1 MPSDW
6 GLELGGQRGGRAQ
19 EGEGQGPPE
28 GPELRLPCGSA
39 WAGGKGRGREG
50 RGSCRWLNWK
60 IIIGMFLNSGAD
72 KLKKKKKMSIGVIL
86 KSRGP
91 GGAIQH

>member
-6 GLELGGQRGGRAQ
+6 GLEGRGGQRDGGAQ

-39 WAGGKGRGREG
+39 WAAGKGRGREG
-50 RGSCRWLNWK
+50 RGSCRWIN
-60 IIIGMFLNSGAD
+60 
-72 KLKKKKKMSIGVIL
+72 
-86 KSRGP
+86 
-91 GGAIQH
+91 

>member
-6 GLELGGQRGGRAQ
+6 GLVRLGGQRDGRALQ
-19 EGEGQGPPE
+19 GEAQGPPE

-50 RGSCRWLNWK
+50 SGSCRCKN
-60 IIIGMFLNSGAD
+60 
-72 KLKKKKKMSIGVIL
+72 
-86 KSRGP
+86 
-91 GGAIQH
+91 